1 MKKIIF
7 VLIIILL
14 LCGCNNNDNQEVV
27 NVLNWSSY
35 IPYSV
40 ISDFEKETG
49 IKVNYGTYSS
59 NEELLAKIS
68 SSKEG
73 TYDLIFPSDYMIEL
87 MISKNMLEEI
97 DKSKIM
103 NINNINPMFL
113 NQKFDKNNEYSIP
126 FLAATSLIIVNI
138 KII

>member
-35 IPYSV
+35 IPYDV
-40 ISDFEKETG
+40 ITDFQKETG

-59 NEELLAKIS
+59 NEELLAKITA
-68 SSKEG
+68 SKEG
-73 TYDLIFPSDYMIEL
+73 TYDLVFPSDYICL
-87 MISKNMLEEI
+87 L
-97 DKSKIM
+97 
-103 NINNINPMFL
+103 
-113 NQKFDKNNEYSIP
+113 SI
-126 FLAATSLIIVNI
+126 
-138 KII
+138 

>member
-35 IPYSV
+35 IPYDV
-40 ISDFEKETG
+40 ITDFQKETG

-59 NEELLAKIS
+59 NEELLAKITAS
-68 SSKEG
+68 REG
-73 TYDLIFPSDYMIEL
+73 IYG
-87 MISKNMLEEI
+87 
-97 DKSKIM
+97 
-103 NINNINPMFL
+103 
-113 NQKFDKNNEYSIP
+113 
-126 FLAATSLIIVNI
+126 
-138 KII
+138 